1 VEAGPPQGW
10 YADPEDAS
18 RLRWWDGTAWTAHT
32 NERPTES
39 EPEAKPGPEP
49 DPGAAGAPPA
59 ASGEAQELLA
69 MPLPAA
75 GPAGEDP
82 SRRLLPWLIG
92 GVLLLVALG
101 ATAIVLSSSESDNV
115 PPVTTTPPLDP
126 NASAADADAE
136 ALARTAQ
143 TAIETFATGHGG
155 SYEGATP
162 EELVRIEP
170 RLSGATLSVSAQSDS
185 YELSIGSTSG
195 NTFTIT
201 RDSAGGIVMTCG
213 QPAAGD
219 CPANGIWG

>member
-1 VEAGPPQGW
+1 MEAGPPQGW
-10 YADPEDAS
+10 YEDPEDAS
-18 RLRWWDGTAWTAHT
+18 RLRWWDGAAWTGHT
-32 NERPTES
+32 NERPAAPAPERGPAPATET
-39 EPEAKPGPEP
+39 PEG
-49 DPGAAGAPPA
+49 
-59 ASGEAQELLA
+59 SREARDLLA
-69 MPLPAA
+69 MPLPSP
-75 GPAGEDP
+75 GPAAADP
-82 SRRLLPWLIG
+82 TRRLLPWLIG
-92 GVLLLVALG
+92 GILLLVALG
-101 ATAIVLSSSESDNV
+101 ATAIVLSSSEDDNV

-143 TAIETFATGHGG
+143 TAIETFATDHGG

-162 EELVRIEP
+162 EELIRLEP
-170 RLSGATLSVSAQSDS
+170 RLSGATLTVNAQRDS